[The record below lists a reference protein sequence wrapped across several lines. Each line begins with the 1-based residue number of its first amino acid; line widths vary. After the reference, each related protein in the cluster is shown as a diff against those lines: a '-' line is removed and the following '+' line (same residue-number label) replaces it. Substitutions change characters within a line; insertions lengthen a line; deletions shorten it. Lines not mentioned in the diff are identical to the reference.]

1 MTINLNDPW
10 KKKKNRI
17 DHLIIKAPCEMLLQ
31 QILASVNLADGGHRS
46 HVHNRCTIAKIS

>member
-1 MTINLNDPW
+1 MK

-17 DHLIIKAPCEMLLQ
+17 DHQIIKAPCEMLLQ

-46 HVHNRCTIAKIS
+46 HVHNRCTIAKIW